1 MSTLYSWRDILN
13 HNNAMLATQ
22 YPKLQMD
29 ETLDIMMT
37 IAATRLYFAIRA
49 CTDTDKSKLDS
60 TSSTFPPISLINANS
75 YFKQEKETL
84 RTKLRADGATDVDKY
99 TSQVPNFEFF
109 LKAKKGENSKDV
121 TLRDLVDYVRTHC
134 CVRPRR
140 MIDIEG
146 LPLSAA
152 PRLQYGGEWY
162 GEIDDDGGPIP
173 NFINRLQ
180 NCRYLIEITGV
191 RRFVN
196 FENGQEDSAMSD
208 LMGQKIYATE
218 HTQKK
223 VQIFIDEEQRAWN
236 MACAIWSFQEEQ
248 LRKIA
253 SFLNRMPQN
262 VADLEEWLSNKA
274 AMFRETPLK
283 TKYLPKLFHFSNATK
298 KLVFDQPEPNGFQ
311 NIPIVD
317 YTAPDENKVHAL
329 LDHCLG
335 TNADRTNP
343 IGRVFMHC
351 AGGWGRTGMGLL
363 LLVMTLGDNGANK
376 NVLEWQEAMQLMYM
390 RYKRQSIA
398 EVKHLLQESI
408 NNYDLA
414 VKMSEMSF
422 SSSSEPI
429 TLTPDGKD
437 YVVKAPQNK
446 TDFERMKTVKFD
458 VYKEGNPTKF
468 EDGKTV
474 TYHAMMFSQFESFIQ
489 KWLEKQGFITSAG
502 VMNPWKSSPYRELC
516 RSSGKPAAPTLI
528 HPPTDKPDSEDHN
541 YAIMK
546 EQISK
551 MKQELEKKTTNVKGG
566 RATRRLRVARK
577 RSLCQPRHPRR
588 RCSRRNRQRGGSIAW
603 RSSRGAIAR
612 RGKRS
617 RSSADSRA

>member
-1 MSTLYSWRDILN
+1 
-13 HNNAMLATQ
+13 
-22 YPKLQMD
+22 MD

-75 YFKQEKETL
+75 YFEQEKETL
-84 RTKLRADGATDVDKY
+84 RTKLRAEGATDVDKY
-99 TSQVPNFEFF
+99 TNQVPNFDFF
-109 LKAKKGENSKDV
+109 LKAKKGDNSRYV

-162 GEIDDDGGPIP
+162 GDIDDDGGPIP

-196 FENGQEDSAMSD
+196 FENGKEDSAMSD
-208 LMGQKIYATE
+208 LMGQKLYDKETVKN
-218 HTQKK
+218 QKT
-223 VQIFIDEEQRAWN
+223 VQIFIDEETRAWN

-248 LRKIA
+248 LLKIEP
-253 SFLNRMPQN
+253 FLNRKLTN
-262 VADLEEWLSNKA
+262 TDEHREWLSNKA
-274 AMFRETPLK
+274 AMFRETTLK
-283 TKYLPKLFHFSNATK
+283 DKYLPKLFHCSDATT
-298 KLVFDQPEPNGFQ
+298 KLIFDTPEPNGFQ

-335 TNADRTNP
+335 TNAGRTNP

-363 LLVMTLGDNGANK
+363 LLVMTLGDNGDHK

-398 EVKHLLQESI
+398 EVTHLLQESI
-408 NNYDLA
+408 NNYELA
-414 VKMSEMSF
+414 VEMKKQ
-422 SSSSEPI
+422 PDKPLPQTI
-429 TLTPDGKD
+429 TLTLGSKN
-437 YVVKAPQNK
+437 YVVTAPQSEEE
-446 TDFERMKTVKFD
+446 FERMKTVKFD
-458 VYKEGNPTKF
+458 VYEEGHPINSK
-468 EDGKTV
+468 DGKTV
-474 TYHAMMFSQFESFIQ
+474 TYHAMMFSKFKLFIQ
-489 KWLEKQGFITSAG
+489 KWLENKEFFITSATG
-502 VMNPWKSSPYRELC
+502 NLGWKSLPYRELC

-528 HPPTDKPDSEDHN
+528 HPPTDKTDSEDHN

-551 MKQELEKKTTNVKGG
+551 MKQELENKTTNVKGG
-566 RATRRLRVARK
+566 RATRRLRFARK
-577 RSLCQPRHPRR
+577 RSLCQKRHPRR